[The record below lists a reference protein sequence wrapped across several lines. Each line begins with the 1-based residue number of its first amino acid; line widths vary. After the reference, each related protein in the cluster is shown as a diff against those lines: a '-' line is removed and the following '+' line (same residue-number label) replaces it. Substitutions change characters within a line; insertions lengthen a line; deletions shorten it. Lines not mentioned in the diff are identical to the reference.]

1 MGVKR
6 QWKIQ
11 KLTALPIAENV
22 RNELITDIMRRKKP
36 SIRVYA
42 WNVHEGVAE
51 KAFFQQQAAIYDW
64 YTQKKLW
71 EAEDMPK
78 GVLLYE
84 WRVSVD
90 EMLKCYKQEMILN
103 LPVSQETEINVG
115 ISPSDLHEDMQRI
128 LEKRSQ
134 KKQD

>member
-11 KLTALPIAENV
+11 KLTALPIAEDV
-22 RNELITDIMRRKKP
+22 RNQLITDIMRRKKP
-36 SIRVYA
+36 NIRVYA

-51 KAFFQQQAAIYDW
+51 KAFFQKQLAVYDW

-71 EAEDMPK
+71 ESDDIPK

-84 WRVSVD
+84 WTVSVD
-90 EMLKCYKQEMILN
+90 EMLKHFKQEMILN
-103 LPVSQETEINVG
+103 LPVSQSTKVNVG
-115 ISPSDLHEDMQRI
+115 ITPSSLHEDMQRI
-128 LEKRSQ
+128 LERRSQ
-134 KKQD
+134 